1 MKDDLIPQLKQV
13 LWTFAAI
20 ILVVTLYGVFVG
32 ADKNSTDRK
41 DERSGMEL
49 YTDALTGC
57 QYLSAGGGLTP
68 RIDSDGEPVCNE
80 DVLK

>member
-1 MKDDLIPQLKQV
+1 MKYFITWLV
-13 LWTFAAI
+13 LVLAISVYAA
-20 ILVVTLYGVFVG
+20 LESRNKR
-32 ADKNSTDRK
+32 DSTDTK
-41 DERSGMEL
+41 TERSGMAL

>member
-1 MKDDLIPQLKQV
+1 MKENCIVWLTML
-13 LWTFAAI
+13 AI
-20 ILVVTLYGVFVG
+20 IAMAWLLIGSIDLR
-32 ADKNSTDRK
+32 ARDSTGTK
-41 DERSGMEL
+41 TTRSSMKL

-68 RIDSDGEPVCNE
+68 RIDSYGEPVCNE